1 MTEARAVPPD
11 FRLPWNATVTMADV
25 WSEKPDLQK
34 RVCLAPP
41 RPRAKPESHT
51 AKVPFAGRSD
61 ETFVLRDWQG
71 SYLHSSCTGMTRN
84 VGFAW
89 KGSDRQ
95 LRKVREKF
103 PSTEGLVASAI
114 A

>member
-1 MTEARAVPPD
+1 MSGTSVPEG
-11 FRLPWNATVTMADV
+11 FTLPWNTTVTMADV
-25 WSEKPDLQK
+25 WAAKPELQK
-34 RVCLAPP
+34 RVSLAP
-41 RPRAKPESHT
+41 RPRAKPERHV

-89 KGSDRQ
+89 KGSERQ

-103 PSTEGLVASAI
+103 PSTEELVASAI